1 MSRAAVALFFSALA
15 VAAPVAA
22 LASRAGESLEVVW
35 HPARLAL
42 GGVGWVHVRDV
53 AEGAAVEGSVAGK
66 PLRFFPYAG
75 GHAALVGIDLET
87 RPGAHAWR
95 VAVAEQ
101 GGPPR
106 TAAGRLAIESR
117 RFPVQ
122 RLTLPRAMVDL
133 DPAAERRAAVEREA
147 LITLYRTITPE
158 RLWRGR
164 FTRPVAA
171 TEPPAGFGA
180 RRILNGQP
188 RAPHSAVDYTAPSGT
203 PVVAANGGRVALVA
217 EFFFLGRLVVL
228 DHGLGLYTLY
238 SHLESASVGVGD
250 RVDRG
255 QTIGAVGAT
264 GRATGP
270 HLHWGVQLGGA
281 RLDPLALLALPISD

>member
-1 MSRAAVALFFSALA
+1 V
-15 VAAPVAA
+15 
-22 LASRAGESLEVVW
+22 E
-35 HPARLAL
+35 
-42 GGVGWVHVRDV
+42 GGVTGR
-53 AEGAAVEGSVAGK
+53 

-75 GHAALVGIDLET
+75 GHAAVVGVDLET
-87 RPGAHAWR
+87 RTGAHAWR
-95 VAVAEQ
+95 IAVVER
-101 GGPPR
+101 GGASR
-106 TAAGRLAIESR
+106 SAAGRFVVDR
-117 RFPVQ
+117 RPFPVQ

-147 LITLYRTITPE
+147 LLTLYRTITPE

-164 FTRPVAA
+164 FTRPIA
-171 TEPPAGFGA
+171 TTEEPTGFGA

-188 RAPHSAVDYTAPSGT
+188 RAPHTGADFSAPAGT
-203 PVVAANGGRVALVA
+203 PVVAVNGGRVAMVA

-238 SHLESASVGVGD
+238 SHLESAAVGVGE
-250 RVDRG
+250 RVERG

-270 HLHWGVQLGGA
+270 HLHWGAQLGTS
-281 RLDPLALLALPISD
+281 RIDPQQLLALPIVD

>member
-1 MSRAAVALFFSALA
+1 MRQAAAAALFAALVVA
-15 VAAPVAA
+15 VSVAA
-22 LASRAGESLEVVW
+22 LAAENLEIVW

-42 GGVGWVHVRDV
+42 GGVGWVHVKSLSDD
-53 AEGAAVEGSVAGK
+53 AMVEGSAAGR

-75 GHAALVGIDLET
+75 GHAAVVGIDVET
-87 RPGAHAWR
+87 RPGAHPWR

-101 GGPPR
+101 GRTPR
-106 TAAGRLAIESR
+106 TAAGRLVIVR
-117 RFPVQ
+117 RPFPVQ
-122 RLTLPRAMVDL
+122 RLTLPQAMVDL
-133 DPAAERRAAVEREA
+133 DPATERRAAVEREA
-147 LITLYRTITPE
+147 LVTLYRTITPE

-171 TEPPAGFGA
+171 AEPPTGFGA
-180 RRILNGQP
+180 RRILNGRP
-188 RAPHSAVDYTAPSGT
+188 RAPHTAVDYTAPAGT
-203 PVVAANGGRVALVA
+203 PVVAANSGRVAMLA
-217 EFFFLGRLVVL
+217 EFFFLGRLVVI

-238 SHLESASVGVGD
+238 SHLESASVGVGE

-270 HLHWGVQLGGA
+270 HLHWGVQLGAA
-281 RLDPLALLALPISD
+281 RIDPLALLALPVAD

>member
-1 MSRAAVALFFSALA
+1 VSRAAVALF
-15 VAAPVAA
+15 AA
-22 LASRAGESLEVVW
+22 LVVAVPVTTLAAESLEVVW
-35 HPARLAL
+35 HPSRLAL
-42 GGVGWVHVRDV
+42 GSVGWTHVTSVSDTAMV
-53 AEGAAVEGSVAGK
+53 EGAVAGR
-66 PLRFFPYAG
+66 PLRFFAYAG
-75 GHAALVGIDLET
+75 GQAAVVGIDVET
-87 RPGAHAWR
+87 RPGAHPWR
-95 VAVAEQ
+95 IAVVEP
-101 GGPPR
+101 GRIPR
-106 TAAGRLAIESR
+106 TAGGRLVVDR
-117 RFPVQ
+117 RQFSVQ

-133 DPAAERRAAVEREA
+133 DPATERRAELEREA
-147 LITLYRTITPE
+147 LVTLHRTITPE

-171 TEPPAGFGA
+171 TEPPTGFGA
-180 RRILNGQP
+180 RRILNGLP
-188 RAPHSAVDYTAPSGT
+188 RAPHTAVDYTAPAGT
-203 PVVAANGGRVALVA
+203 AVVAANSGRVAMVA

-238 SHLESASVGVGD
+238 SHLESTAVAIGD

-281 RLDPLALLALPISD
+281 RLDPLELLELPISD